1 MREGRVCPKH
11 DGKDKTDIAGH
22 TMRPAIS
29 VFFTYYAMPL
39 AGKNYLA
46 ENVMPTADASTPMR
60 AIIC

>member
-22 TMRPAIS
+22 TIRPAIS

-46 ENVMPTADASTPMR
+46 
-60 AIIC
+60 